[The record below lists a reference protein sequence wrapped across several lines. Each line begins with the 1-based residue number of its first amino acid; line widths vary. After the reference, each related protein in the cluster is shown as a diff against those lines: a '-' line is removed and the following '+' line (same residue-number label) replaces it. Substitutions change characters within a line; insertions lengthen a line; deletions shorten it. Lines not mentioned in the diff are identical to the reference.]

1 LTVPNAN
8 TNAILITS
16 DHVTVNLNGF
26 TILGPTDCS
35 GGLNP
40 CVNEGIGSGI
50 TTGGDYFGSLGT
62 PHFNITIRNGTIQG
76 MGQDGIF
83 LYGDSHLVEYLH
95 VRSNGQSGISIPQSI
110 DKGSSIVQN
119 NTAERNSVDG
129 IQVDRGIVSHN
140 VADVNFSGIDMQNG
154 TASYNVVTRNAAVGL
169 NIRSASYIGNTM
181 DGNQFSVVGGVNMG
195 QNLCNNVVCAGAHY

>member
-1 LTVPNAN
+1 
-8 TNAILITS
+8 
-16 DHVTVNLNGF
+16 
-26 TILGPTDCS
+26 
-35 GGLNP
+35 
-40 CVNEGIGSGI
+40 
-50 TTGGDYFGSLGT
+50 
-62 PHFNITIRNGTIQG
+62 
-76 MGQDGIF
+76 MGQDGVF

-95 VRSNGQSGISIPQSI
+95 VRSNGQSGISIPQSL

-129 IQVDRGIVSHN
+129 IQVDRGVVSHN
-140 VADVNFSGIDMQNG
+140 VTDVNFAGIDMQNG

-181 DGNQFSVVGGVNMG
+181 DGNQSSVVGGVNMG